1 MHRRAR
7 PILIQTAG
15 ETISVNEGVSAGL
28 TRLVPLEEKKKSGTH
43 AANRR
48 DDHARL
54 SLSLFLLCRF
64 HSAWTAREGEGI

>member
-28 TRLVPLEEKKKSGTH
+28 TRRVPLEEKKKSASGTH

-48 DDHARL
+48 DVHGSPL
-54 SLSLFLLCRF
+54 PLLP
-64 HSAWTAREGEGI
+64 I